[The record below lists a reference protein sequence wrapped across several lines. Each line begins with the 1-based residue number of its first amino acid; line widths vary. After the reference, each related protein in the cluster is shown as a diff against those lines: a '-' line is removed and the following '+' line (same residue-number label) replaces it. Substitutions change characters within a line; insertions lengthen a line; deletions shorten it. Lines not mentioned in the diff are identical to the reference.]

1 MVLNYL
7 LTGMIL
13 QVPSRERENISQGQN
28 CRLEKPYAIY
38 FWNCWIYESMKPSH
52 LEKTKVSWF
61 MPFCIIHIY
70 IYIYIYVIGSQ
81 KKQNFPELRLSWDL
95 RWVCV
100 VFSLFS
106 PATWSSNNQNRLQ
119 RLMQTTATQGSWSY
133 QPTQLHYY
141 KGKSVPSKKS
151 PTDLLLDPW
160 SPRKGRVRVACN
172 LHHCTVLVGLR
183 GLSQSF
189 CQPLRGSHLWSL
201 TSFWETQ
208 KNT

>member
-1 MVLNYL
+1 MPIPRSELPLGETLCHIL
-7 LTGMIL
+7 LEL
-13 QVPSRERENISQGQN
+13 
-28 CRLEKPYAIY
+28 LDL
-38 FWNCWIYESMKPSH
+38 WIYE
-52 LEKTKVSWF
+52 TFTSWKDQSVLVHAF
-61 MPFCIIHIY
+61 LHYTYIY

>member
-70 IYIYIYVIGSQ
+70 IYIRYRVPKKTKLSRVATFLGST
-81 KKQNFPELRLSWDL
+81 LS
-95 RWVCV
+95 VCSFFA
-100 VFSLFS
+100 VFSCYVVLKQPEPS
-106 PATWSSNNQNRLQ
+106 PKVNANNRHTRIMILPTH
-119 RLMQTTATQGSWSY
+119 TTALLQGEVRPFKKITHRFAARSLI
-133 QPTQLHYY
+133 PP
-141 KGKSVPSKKS
+141 KG
-151 PTDLLLDPW
+151 
-160 SPRKGRVRVACN
+160 
-172 LHHCTVLVGLR
+172 
-183 GLSQSF
+183 
-189 CQPLRGSHLWSL
+189 
-201 TSFWETQ
+201 
-208 KNT
+208 